1 MEAAVILDPVFE
13 RFVTDSPLSVMA
25 RATLENVLPADAVD
39 DLFDRTAV
47 SGYTRELLFST
58 LVDLMALVVCG
69 SAKNVQAAFTR
80 LAERVPVTL
89 KAVYEKLQNIELPVS
104 AALVRFTAGRCQ
116 DLIQHLGGSCR
127 PPLPGYRVQI
137 LDGNHLA
144 ATQKRLKVTRGRTA
158 GPLPGQS
165 LVVLDPALM
174 LVTDVFPCADA
185 YTQER
190 ALVEQV
196 LPTVRANDVWVE
208 DRNFCT
214 VDFLEG
220 VAGREAYY
228 VVRRHANL
236 TVEPDGDEGPELP
249 TATGWARERRVR
261 ICRDGATV
269 LSARQVCV
277 RLRQP
282 TADGDRE
289 IEILTNLPAREVS
302 ATEVALLYRG
312 RWRIE
317 GAFLELTVALK
328 CEVNTLGYPKAALFA
343 FCVALVAYNVLAVQ
357 KAALRSVHGE
367 QRVAEEVSGY
377 YVALEWSS
385 VYAGMM
391 IALPA
396 PHWEVYG
403 RLSAAV
409 FATSLRAWARRVKL
423 ASIKKSPRRPRKPK
437 PPPLQDASPH
447 VSTERLL
454 QEAKEARAKRKP
466 MKEPRDS

>member
-1 MEAAVILDPVFE
+1 VILDPVFE
-13 RFVTDSPLSVMA
+13 RFVKDSPLSVMA
-25 RATLENVLPADAVD
+25 RATLENVLPASALD
-39 DLFDRTAV
+39 DLFERTAQT
-47 SGYTRELLFST
+47 GYTRELLFST
-58 LVDLMALVVCG
+58 LVDLMGLVVCG
-69 SAKNVQAAFTR
+69 SAKNVQSAYKR
-80 LAERVPVTL
+80 LGDRIPVTL
-89 KAVYEKLQNIELPVS
+89 KCVYEKLQNLELPVS
-104 AALVRFTAGRCQ
+104 AAVVRSTAERCRDLVQ
-116 DLIQHLGGSCR
+116 ELGGGCR
-127 PPLPGYRVQI
+127 PLLPGHRVKV

-144 ATQKRLKVTRGRTA
+144 ATQRRLGVTRGHSA

-174 LVTDVFPCADA
+174 LITDVFPCEDA

-196 LPTVRANDVWVE
+196 LPTVQARDVWIE

-214 VDFLEG
+214 VDFLQE
-220 VAGREAYY
+220 VAGRQAYF

-236 TVEPDGDEGPELP
+236 TVEAEGDYSPELA
-249 TATGWARERRVR
+249 TETGWVSERRVQ
-261 ICRDGATV
+261 ICRDGEGV
-269 LSARQVCV
+269 LEARQVRV

-282 TADGDRE
+282 TEDGDLE
-289 IEILTNLPAREVS
+289 IEILTNLPARVAS
-302 ATEVALLYRG
+302 ATAVAALYQG

-328 CEVNTLGYPKAALFA
+328 CEVNTLGYPRAALFA

-367 QRVAEEVSGY
+367 KKVAEEVSGY
-377 YVALEWSS
+377 YMAQEWSA

-396 PHWEVYG
+396 ACWEGFG

-409 FATSLRAWARRVKL
+409 MASQLREWAARVKME
-423 ASIKKSPRRPRKPK
+423 SIKKSPRRPTKHKTQPIK
-437 PPPLQDASPH
+437 DARPH
-447 VSTERLL
+447 LSTARLL
-454 QEAKEARAKRKP
+454 EEAKKKAKQKQTN
-466 MKEPRDS
+466 KHSDS

>member
-1 MEAAVILDPVFE
+1 VLLGPVFE
-13 RFVTDSPLSVMA
+13 RFVKDSPLSVMA
-25 RATLENVLPADAVD
+25 RATLENVLPAADVD
-39 DLFDRTAV
+39 DLFERTAQT
-47 SGYTRELLFST
+47 GYTRELLFST

-69 SAKNVQAAFTR
+69 PARNVQAAFQR
-80 LAERVPVTL
+80 LADRIPVTL
-89 KAVYEKLQNIELPVS
+89 KSVYEKLQNVELPVS
-104 AALVRFTAGRCQ
+104 AALVRFTAQRCQ
-116 DLIQHLGGSCR
+116 GLVQELGGTCR
-127 PPLPGYRVQI
+127 PPLPGYRVKV

-144 ATQKRLKVTRGRTA
+144 ATQKRLKVTRGRSA

-174 LVTDVFPCADA
+174 LVTDVFPCEDA

-196 LPTVRANDVWVE
+196 LPTVQANDVWVE

-220 VAGREAYY
+220 VVERQAYF
-228 VVRRHANL
+228 VARRHANL
-236 TVEPDGDEGPELP
+236 TVEPEGDDGPELA
-249 TATGWARERRVR
+249 TETGWVSERRVR
-261 ICRDGATV
+261 VCRDGQAALEV
-269 LSARQVCV
+269 RQVRV
-277 RLRQP
+277 RLRRP

-289 IEILTNLPAREVS
+289 VEVLTNLPARVAP
-302 ATEVALLYRG
+302 ATDVAELYRG

-367 QRVAEEVSGY
+367 QKVAEEVSGY
-377 YVALEWSS
+377 YVALEWSA

-396 PHWEVYG
+396 EHWEKYG
-403 RLSAAV
+403 GLSAGVMA
-409 FATSLRAWARRVKL
+409 SYLREWARRVRME
-423 ASIKKSPRRPRKPK
+423 SIKKSRRRPTKQKTQPIK
-437 PPPLQDASPH
+437 DASPH
-447 VSTERLL
+447 LSTARLL
-454 QEAKEARAKRKP
+454 EEAKKAKAKTKP
-466 MKEPRDS
+466 INKNTDS

>member
-1 MEAAVILDPVFE
+1 MILDPVFD
-13 RFVTDSPLSVMA
+13 RFVKDSPLSVMA
-25 RATLENVLPADAVD
+25 RATLENVLPASAVD
-39 DLFDRTAV
+39 DLFERTAQA
-47 SGYTRELLFST
+47 GYTRELLFST
-58 LVDLMALVVCG
+58 LVDLMGLVVCG
-69 SAKNVQAAFTR
+69 SAKNVQAAFRR
-80 LAERVPVTL
+80 LADRVPVTL
-89 KAVYEKLQNIELPVS
+89 KSVYEKLQNVELPVS

-116 DLIQHLGGSCR
+116 ELIRQLGGACR
-127 PPLPGYRVQI
+127 PPLPGYRLKV

-144 ATQKRLKVTRGRTA
+144 ATQKRLRVTRGRSA

-196 LPTVRANDVWVE
+196 LPTIGANDVWVC

-220 VAGREAYY
+220 VAGRQAYF
-228 VVRRHANL
+228 VARRHANL
-236 TVEPDGDEGPELP
+236 TVEPEGDCSPELP
-249 TATGWARERRVR
+249 TETGWVSERRVLV
-261 ICRDGATV
+261 CRDGGAV
-269 LSARQVCV
+269 LAARHVRV

-282 TADGDRE
+282 TEDGDRE
-289 IEILTNLPAREVS
+289 IEVLTNLPAR
-302 ATEVALLYRG
+302 AADGIKVASLYQG

-317 GAFLELTVALK
+317 GAFLELTVALR

-367 QRVAEEVSGY
+367 RKVAEEVSGY

-396 PHWEVYG
+396 AHWEVYG
-403 RLSAAV
+403 GLTAV
-409 FATSLRAWARRVKL
+409 AMASYLRQWARAVRME
-423 ASIKKSPRRPRKPK
+423 AIKKSPRRPTKQKTQPIH
-437 PPPLQDASPH
+437 DSGPH
-447 VSTERLL
+447 VSTARLL
-454 QEAKEARAKRKP
+454 QEAKKAKDKRSP
-466 MKEPRDS
+466 TNRHRDS